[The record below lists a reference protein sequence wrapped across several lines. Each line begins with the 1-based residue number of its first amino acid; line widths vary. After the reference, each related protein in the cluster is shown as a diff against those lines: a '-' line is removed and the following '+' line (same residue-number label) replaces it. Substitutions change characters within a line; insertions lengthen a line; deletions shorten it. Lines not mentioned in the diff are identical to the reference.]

1 MNKPEGENLTEKPS
15 SNLMAVAP
23 RLQVGT
29 LFEWFQT
36 TAGTN
41 LLEKENNLLQ
51 QILPELFGY
60 HLVWFGVAD
69 YWTGVLSSPIRHRT
83 HLQVPGV
90 CIAYRCDVVGYHT
103 QLPIQ
108 RDSIDVVILPHLLE
122 YSPHPHAILREVE
135 RVLHPDGHIIILGF
149 NPISFYGL
157 YRMLLGFRGNMPWQG
172 HFYHPLR
179 IRDWLQLLGFS
190 FKSISYTA
198 FLPPIQHYGMVKR
211 IKFLESAGQGFLA
224 PMNSVYMIVAH
235 NLAVTPSIIRPARK
249 KKKTVLDGV
258 IEPTTRTGYRNI
270 NIRKNEQS
278 RNFC

>member
-1 MNKPEGENLTEKPS
+1 MISVPK
-15 SNLMAVAP
+15 
-23 RLQVGT
+23 RQVG
-29 LFEWFQT
+29 LLSEWFQT
-36 TAGTN
+36 TAGTS

-69 YWTGVLSSPIRHRT
+69 YRTGILSSSIRHCT
-83 HLQVPGV
+83 HLQMLGE
-90 CIAYRCDVVGYHT
+90 CAACSCDVVGCHT

-108 RDSIDVVILPHLLE
+108 RDSIDVVILSHLLE

-157 YRMLLGFRGNMPWQG
+157 YRILPGFRGNMPWQG
-172 HFYHPLR
+172 RFYHPLR

-190 FKSISYTA
+190 LKSVSYTA

-211 IKFLESAGQGFLA
+211 IKFLERVGQGFLA

-235 NLAVTPSIIRPARK
+235 NLAVPPSIVMPARK

-258 IEPTTRTGYRNI
+258 IEPTTRIGYRNI
-270 NIRKNEQS
+270 NIRKNE
-278 RNFC
+278 